1 MAAPPRTRQL
11 AAQALGFVAG
21 ALAGYWLARLLGFDL
36 VHGDWSSNAS
46 VLAIA
51 GVGLCGGIG
60 IGAGRRW
67 AEGAQRRGG

>member
-1 MAAPPRTRQL
+1 MSVPPRIRPL

-21 ALAGYWLARLLGFDL
+21 ALAGYGLARLLGFDL

-51 GVGLCGGIG
+51 AVGLCGGIG

-67 AEGAQRRGG
+67 AEGTQRRRG